1 MSKKGIQNITKLS
14 RRKVI
19 TAGASLG
26 AVALTPKITFANR
39 SSGPDALLQVV
50 EDRCEGSFKNI
61 REIISQ
67 NELEAHSEKYKS
79 VAGLNIEKLNNSDN
93 ILCSL
98 I

>member
-1 MSKKGIQNITKLS
+1 MNGTNEKALLS
-14 RRKVI
+14 YEKEM
-19 TAGASLG
+19 LP
-26 AVALTPKITFANR
+26 LTTKITFANR
-39 SSGPDALLQVV
+39 DSGPDALLQVV

-93 ILCSL
+93 ILSSL